1 MGELCGQT
9 TDERYLRESVFDVD
23 VMIVRDFMAVSRLCG
38 CGERERAGIWE
49 FRRLFKRKSPAL
61 QHAIGST

>member
-23 VMIVRDFMAVSRLCG
+23 VMIVRDFMAGSRLCG
-38 CGERERAGIWE
+38 CGERASGYLG
-49 FRRLFKRKSPAL
+49 FSPFV
-61 QHAIGST
+61 QKEITCTTTRYR